1 MANNIINKSFLPTNT
16 KDVRYLNR
24 DFTQLRDS
32 LISFTKTY
40 FPNTYKDFSPSSPG
54 MMFIEQAAYVGDVLG
69 FYTDYMFKEGLI
81 TTAQERKNIIQLA
94 SFLGYKVKASRT
106 SIGTLD
112 VYQLCPSANDGSG
125 NYFPDT
131 RYMLQLLENSQF
143 SSNNNSFFILT
154 QELDF
159 SLNTINSPRI
169 DTVYSRNPDGTPQF
183 FLLQKTG
190 NIMGGKIFTKKVSI
204 ADPQPH
210 YTLSLDESNVI
221 EIIDIYDAD
230 NNRWYEVDYMAQELI
245 PISTDNSITNQF
257 EDFRDIV
264 PYILNYISTSRKFVT
279 SVDENNTTTL
289 TFGSGIN
296 GVEDTLVNLD
306 SNLIGD
312 GLGNINSVN
321 ISVDP
326 SSFLNN
332 DNYGI
337 APSNT
342 TLTVRYL
349 VGGGLASNC
358 QVGGIVNVVGI
369 NYNNSGDGLTPD
381 QSNLLNTVKNS
392 LKVYNSSPCIGG
404 NDVETN
410 DEIRMNA
417 SANFAAQNRVIT
429 PSDYLARIY
438 SMSPKYGSIAKAIVI
453 PNVNLNKNI
462 TISSGNITADNVPIL
477 SESLSRQFMST
488 NSNPFAIN
496 TYVLAYDS
504 NKNLTPTN
512 PATVYNLMTYLKQ
525 FKILTDE
532 INIIDGYI
540 INIGV
545 DVSISI
551 YNGYNKQ
558 DIMTSVLSSI
568 QSFFNIDN
576 WSFSQPINIS
586 QLQLTIAN
594 VEGVQSVSAINIYNK
609 TVLDGQYSPIE
620 YDIQSATKDN
630 IIYPSVD
637 PSCWEVKY
645 PDADITVRV
654 S

>member
-1 MANNIINKSFLPTNT
+1 
-16 KDVRYLNR
+16 
-24 DFTQLRDS
+24 
-32 LISFTKTY
+32 
-40 FPNTYKDFSPSSPG
+40 
-54 MMFIEQAAYVGDVLG
+54 
-69 FYTDYMFKEGLI
+69 
-81 TTAQERKNIIQLA
+81 
-94 SFLGYKVKASRT
+94 
-106 SIGTLD
+106 
-112 VYQLCPSANDGSG
+112 
-125 NYFPDT
+125 
-131 RYMLQLLENSQF
+131 
-143 SSNNNSFFILT
+143 
-154 QELDF
+154 
-159 SLNTINSPRI
+159 
-169 DTVYSRNPDGTPQF
+169 
-183 FLLQKTG
+183 
-190 NIMGGKIFTKKVSI
+190 
-204 ADPQPH
+204 
-210 YTLSLDESNVI
+210 
-221 EIIDIYDAD
+221 
-230 NNRWYEVDYMAQELI
+230 
-245 PISTDNSITNQF
+245 
-257 EDFRDIV
+257 
-264 PYILNYISTSRKFVT
+264 
-279 SVDENNTTTL
+279 
-289 TFGSGIN
+289 
-296 GVEDTLVNLD
+296 
-306 SNLIGD
+306 
-312 GLGNINSVN
+312 
-321 ISVDP
+321 
-326 SSFLNN
+326 
-332 DNYGI
+332 
-337 APSNT
+337 
-342 TLTVRYL
+342 
-349 VGGGLASNC
+349 
-358 QVGGIVNVVGI
+358 
-369 NYNNSGDGLTPD
+369 
-381 QSNLLNTVKNS
+381 
-392 LKVYNSSPCIGG
+392 
-404 NDVETN
+404 
-410 DEIRMNA
+410 MNA